1 MAGEHGAQRL
11 ARGRRALL
19 GEEQPV
25 GGVLERGGALQPLD
39 PVVRERAR
47 EVREVA
53 VGQALGVG
61 VERAQERVQV
71 LLRAAEL
78 VLVVEAVGVR
88 AVERA
93 DVGVELEQA
102 ALGVEVVGRALGA
115 RA

>member
-1 MAGEHGAQRL
+1 MP
-11 ARGRRALL
+11 ARRL

-25 GGVLERGGALQPLD
+25 GGVLERGGALQALD
-39 PVVRERAR
+39 AVVRERALQ
-47 EVREVA
+47 VRDVA
-53 VGQALGVG
+53 VGQALGLG

-88 AVERA
+88 PVERA

-102 ALGVEVVGRALGA
+102 ALGGEVALAGSAASA
-115 RA
+115 RSTSSGVKS